1 MREKWRQCVTTKP
14 WIWVESAERKESS
27 GPLASRCVTTGPAVV
42 TTAVAGQA
50 QTVTQHKTQEKHKWR
65 TRCYNYTSL
74 HTRQYRLCAI
84 VFLRPRPLSPAT
96 RTRLHR
102 CSTERVPWGGGG
114 GGVAWIR
121 AGVRSL
127 SATCCLSRQCVYQG
141 CQTNGGF
148 FRSARWFCKVKK
160 NKKNELQFFNERNC
174 CSKSVHWM
182 SQ

>member
-84 VFLRPRPLSPAT
+84 VFLRPRPLFPRYENTPPQVQHWA
-96 RTRLHR
+96 
-102 CSTERVPWGGGG
+102 STVGGGG
-114 GGVAWIR
+114 GAWIR

-160 NKKNELQFFNERNC
+160 NKKKRAAIFQWKKLLF
-174 CSKSVHWM
+174 
-182 SQ
+182 